1 MAGVTTTGIEKFML
15 KNTGNESQSPKRKKG
30 NDGLPVDADGLPIV
44 PDNAK
49 EIEAMEVPQAVH
61 PWVADM
67 LKAILISSTTT
78 TNNQKTTNNKVSDL
92 ERTVK
97 TNTTTVDF
105 LVKKCTSLEGTCKVL
120 TGRIIQA
127 ENQIEM
133 ANDTINDL
141 MARSMRNNVMIR
153 STGDAYKEIRNENTA
168 LIFRNFLR
176 DEMGVANAHDIHIER
191 AHRMGKA
198 SQGFNKTM
206 IAKIPNQCD
215 LNRIFDKVQTLKGT
229 SNSINIQMPP
239 DYSERKQ
246 HGWSDFKE
254 AKKNRRQ
261 ASFRPNGQLLI
272 DNRVVKHL
280 EPSPIP
286 PLANEELGA
295 LSEEFLS
302 GESSIIDTNNHSF
315 RARIVKVDT
324 TQDIRDAM
332 DILSADAPLAK
343 QIPFAFRIRTLNDR
357 LIEDFNSKR
366 DAGVGPLILKHLRR
380 NKLENIVCF
389 VPHSYS
395 ERYIDGSIKFKVI
408 EECINQ
414 AIAALQ
420 VNADTAGWPEGSDKN
435 E

>member
-1 MAGVTTTGIEKFML
+1 
-15 KNTGNESQSPKRKKG
+15 
-30 NDGLPVDADGLPIV
+30 
-44 PDNAK
+44 
-49 EIEAMEVPQAVH
+49 
-61 PWVADM
+61 
-67 LKAILISSTTT
+67 
-78 TNNQKTTNNKVSDL
+78 
-92 ERTVK
+92 
-97 TNTTTVDF
+97 
-105 LVKKCTSLEGTCKVL
+105 
-120 TGRIIQA
+120 
-127 ENQIEM
+127 
-133 ANDTINDL
+133 
-141 MARSMRNNVMIR
+141 MI
-153 STGDAYKEIRNENTA
+153 G
-168 LIFRNFLR
+168 
-176 DEMGVANAHDIHIER
+176 
-191 AHRMGKA
+191 
-198 SQGFNKTM
+198 
-206 IAKIPNQCD
+206 KIPNQCD

-246 HGWSDFKE
+246 HGWSVFKE

-343 QIPFAFRIRTLNDR
+343 QIPFAFRIRILNDS

-366 DAGVGPLILKHLRR
+366 DAGVGPLILKHL
-380 NKLENIVCF
+380 LPVSLLIDVCTP
-389 VPHSYS
+389 VANGIC
-395 ERYIDGSIKFKVI
+395 R
-408 EECINQ
+408 
-414 AIAALQ
+414 L
-420 VNADTAGWPEGSDKN
+420 
-435 E
+435 